1 MFFRKCILPEEF
13 KGLCKNIDRY
23 LIDERYFVVKKN
35 DKTTMVGILKGEV
48 LGLRTNLWVKRFN
61 HTNFFKYIAKLI
73 FGSRAV
79 RLYRKSLDL
88 YKRGFPVPEP
98 IGYIELSIR
107 NKNSYFISSVV
118 EDVKTLS
125 ELYRESQLKENKDII
140 KNLAYMLAQWH
151 LKGAIHGDLK
161 WPNILVCNSKGN
173 YKIYFVDLDQT
184 RIYERPDLKG
194 IRDDLLRFYRFAI
207 ELGVNE
213 GIKKEFFDN
222 YIRYVPARIQKN
234 FDYDEIINN
243 AHKKWIKKG
252 SKRYY

>member
-1 MFFRKCILPEEF
+1 MFFTRCVLPEEF

-23 LIDERYFVVKKN
+23 SIDERYFIVKKN
-35 DKTTMVGILKGEV
+35 DKTTMVGMLKGEV
-48 LGLRTNLWVKRFN
+48 LGLRTDLWIKRFN
-61 HTNFFKYIAKLI
+61 YTNFYKYIVKLI

-107 NKNSYFISSVV
+107 NKNSYFISTIV

-125 ELYRESQLKENKDII
+125 ELFREGELVKNKDVI
-140 KNLAYMLAQWH
+140 KNLAYVLAEWH
-151 LKGAIHGDLK
+151 LKGVVHNDLK
-161 WPNILVCNSKGN
+161 WPNILVSNSKGS
-173 YKIYFVDLDQT
+173 YKIYLVDLDQT

-194 IRDDLLRFYRFAI
+194 IINDLLRFYRFALQI
-207 ELGVNE
+207 GVDE
-213 GIKKEFFDN
+213 GIKKEFFNN
-222 YIRYVPARIQKN
+222 YIRHMPTGIKKY
-234 FDYDEIINN
+234 FDYNVITGN
-243 AHKKWIKKG
+243 AYKEWIKKG